1 MFSSAIS
8 VEKIK
13 SNGGLFLKTKTKK
26 KEREKEREKVSRLQ
40 EIRQIPGLSD
50 IRAYPKP

>member
-26 KEREKEREKVSRLQ
+26 KRERERERE
-40 EIRQIPGLSD
+40 GLETTRNKTDSW
-50 IRAYPKP
+50 AF

>member
-1 MFSSAIS
+1 MFNSAIS

-26 KEREKEREKVSRLQ
+26 KRERERERE
-40 EIRQIPGLSD
+40 GLETTRNKTDSW
-50 IRAYPKP
+50 AF